1 MHITLIILSFYRI
14 NNYKSISKIIILY
27 WKFIAFN
34 KIFFINNKWKINKEK
49 YLMIN
54 ILMQKQLKKYLQII
68 RKLLLFS
75 PYL

>member
-54 ILMQKQLKKYLQII
+54 ILMQKQLKKYFQII